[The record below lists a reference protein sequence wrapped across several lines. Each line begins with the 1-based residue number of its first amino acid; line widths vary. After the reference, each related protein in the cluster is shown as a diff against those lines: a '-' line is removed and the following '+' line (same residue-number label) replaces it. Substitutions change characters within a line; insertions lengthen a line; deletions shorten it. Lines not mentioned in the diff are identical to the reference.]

1 MTGAQQ
7 GGARRTLL
15 KGRKS
20 WSEKE
25 APSEGWSLVTPL
37 LSPLSKDGVVRVLV
51 VEDQVD
57 LADYIADGLR
67 DQGMAADVAYNG
79 SSGLEKAM
87 LYRYEVV
94 VLDRDLPKVHG
105 DAVCTAL
112 TQSASEARILMLTA
126 ARAVGDRV
134 EGLNLG
140 ADDYLSKPFDFV
152 ELVARVRALVRRTGP
167 TPSPLLVRADLVLD
181 RARRRASRGGLP
193 LSLTRKEMSLLE
205 LLLVA
210 DGAVMS
216 AEEILERVWDEHA
229 DQFSNVVSVTISRL
243 RRKLGEPDPI
253 QTVQGFGFRV
263 P

>member
-1 MTGAQQ
+1 VSSALGEDDDM
-7 GGARRTLL
+7 
-15 KGRKS
+15 
-20 WSEKE
+20 
-25 APSEGWSLVTPL
+25 
-37 LSPLSKDGVVRVLV
+37 RVLI
-51 VEDQVD
+51 VEDQTD

-67 DQGMAADVAYNG
+67 DQGMAADVAYDG
-79 SSGLEKAM
+79 STGLEKAM
-87 LYRYEVV
+87 LNQYDVV

-105 DAVCTAL
+105 DTVCTSL

-140 ADDYLSKPFDFV
+140 ADDYLGKPFDFD

-167 TPSPLLVRADLVLD
+167 TPSPLLIRGDLMLD
-181 RARRRASRGGLP
+181 RARRRASRGGRP
-193 LSLTRKEMSLLE
+193 LSLTHKEMSLLE
-205 LLLVA
+205 FLLVA

-229 DQFSNVVSVTISRL
+229 DPFSNVVSVTISRL
-243 RRKLGEPDPI
+243 RRKLGQPGPI
-253 QTVQGFGFRV
+253 ETVPGFGFRI

>member
-1 MTGAQQ
+1 M
-7 GGARRTLL
+7 
-15 KGRKS
+15 S
-20 WSEKE
+20 WAFGE
-25 APSEGWSLVTPL
+25 
-37 LSPLSKDGVVRVLV
+37 DCVVRVLI
-51 VEDQVD
+51 VEDQAD

-67 DQGMAADVAYNG
+67 DQGMAADVAYDG

-87 LYRYEVV
+87 LNRYDVV
-94 VLDRDLPKVHG
+94 VLDR

-126 ARAVGDRV
+126 ARAVGERV

-140 ADDYLSKPFDFV
+140 ADDYLGKPFDFE
-152 ELVARVRALVRRTGP
+152 ELVARVRALMRRSGP
-167 TPSPLLVRADLVLD
+167 TPSPLLVRDDLLLD
-181 RARRRASRGGLP
+181 RARRRASRGGRS
-193 LSLTRKEMSLLE
+193 LSLTHKEMSLLE
-205 LLLVA
+205 FLLVA

-229 DQFSNVVSVTISRL
+229 EPFSNVVSVTISRL

-253 QTVQGFGFRV
+253 ETVQGYGFRI

>member
-1 MTGAQQ
+1 M
-7 GGARRTLL
+7 
-15 KGRKS
+15 S
-20 WSEKE
+20 WAFGE
-25 APSEGWSLVTPL
+25 
-37 LSPLSKDGVVRVLV
+37 DCVVRVLI
-51 VEDQVD
+51 VEDQAD

-67 DQGMAADVAYNG
+67 DQGMAADVAYDG
-79 SSGLEKAM
+79 SSGLEKAT
-87 LYRYEVV
+87 LNRYDVV

-126 ARAVGDRV
+126 ARAVGERV

-140 ADDYLSKPFDFV
+140 ADDYLGKPFDFE
-152 ELVARVRALVRRTGP
+152 ELVARVRALMRRSGP
-167 TPSPLLVRADLVLD
+167 TPSPLLVRDDLLLD
-181 RARRRASRGGLP
+181 RARRRASRGGRS
-193 LSLTRKEMSLLE
+193 LSLTHKEMSLLE
-205 LLLVA
+205 FLLVA

-229 DQFSNVVSVTISRL
+229 EPFSNVVSVTISRL

-253 QTVQGFGFRV
+253 ETVQGYGFRI